1 MKRFLFLLIFSI
13 VSFSPSLWAKSN
25 HQNKT
30 PSFQPFTGR
39 VLGNKV
45 RMRLAPNLEGHIVK
59 EVAKGDIFAIV
70 GQQED
75 YYAIAPTKDVKAY
88 IFRTHVLD
96 NTVEGDR
103 VNVRLEPNLEA
114 PILTQLNSGDRVN
127 IHLNEVK
134 GKWLEIDLPKD
145 VHFWVAKDYIENI
158 GPAEYAAK
166 YQERLVE
173 AKQLLATANLISQ
186 AEFRKPFKEIDLTR
200 VTKNFERVLTDYSD
214 LEDVH
219 NQAKVAIQSLQ
230 KDYCDKKI
238 AYLETKAG
246 SAALEVETLNAKLTH
261 LQSPE
266 NYTSDVTSNHE
277 SPFKEILTA
286 KNTTDKMKIWAPLEY
301 ALFQSWAI
309 NTDKDQASLQD
320 FYQEE
325 FLSSRTLS
333 GIVESFDKTVK
344 NKPGDYLIKQPN
356 GSTAYLYST
365 HVNLQDFIGKKV
377 KVKASQ
383 RDNHNFAFPAYYVLE
398 VIE

>member
-25 HQNKT
+25 QQNKS
-30 PSFQPFTGR
+30 PSFRPFTGK
-39 VLGNKV
+39 VLGNRV
-45 RMRLAPNLEGHIVK
+45 RLRLAPNLEGHIVK

-75 YYAIAPTKDVKAY
+75 YFAIAPTKDVKAY

-103 VNVRLEPNLEA
+103 VNVRLEPNLDS

-127 IHLNEVK
+127 IHLNEGK

-158 GPAEYAAK
+158 GPAEYAEK

-173 AKQLLATANLISQ
+173 ANQLLATADLISQ
-186 AEFRKPFKEIDLTR
+186 AEFRKSFNEIDLTR
-200 VTKNFERVLTDYSD
+200 VTKNFERVLTDFAD
-214 LEDVH
+214 LEEVH
-219 NQAKVAIQSLQ
+219 NKAKVAIQSLQ
-230 KDYCDKKI
+230 KVYCDKKI

-246 SAALEVETLNAKLTH
+246 KAALEVESLNAKLTN
-261 LQSPE
+261 LRPVE
-266 NYTSDVTSNHE
+266 DYTSEVKIHHE
-277 SPFKEILTA
+277 SPFKDILTA

-309 NTDKDQASLQD
+309 NNNQEQASLQD

-325 FLSSRTLS
+325 FLASNTLT
-333 GIVESFDKTVK
+333 GIVESFDNVVK
-344 NKPGDYLIKQPN
+344 NKPGDYLLKLPS
-356 GSTAYLYST
+356 GSTVYLYST
-365 HVNLQDFIGKKV
+365 HVNLHDYIGKNV
-377 KVKASQ
+377 KMKASK
-383 RDNHNFAFPAYYVLE
+383 RDNHHFAFPAYYVLE
-398 VIE
+398 VLD